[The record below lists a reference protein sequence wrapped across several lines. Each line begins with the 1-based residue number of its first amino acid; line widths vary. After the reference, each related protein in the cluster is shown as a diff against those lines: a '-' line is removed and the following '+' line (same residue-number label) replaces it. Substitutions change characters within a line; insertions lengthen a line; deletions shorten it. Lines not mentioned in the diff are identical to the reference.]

1 MNHIGLESGIWW
13 GRLAQDPG
21 YTDATNQAIAILRDP
36 HHFQWYLVPIFV
48 AVFYIYFTE
57 IEKKNWNVV
66 LAGLAFWGVEWLFE
80 IINALFLTVH
90 GTSALWTTPC
100 VNAAT
105 GTVNSAYNILVG
117 LNIEIS
123 LMFLFMG
130 VVFAKVLPHD
140 GKRKALGIGNRTL
153 LALLFATL
161 CVGVE
166 IVLNFWD
173 ALIWE
178 YWWWNWYNPALI
190 ILLAYFPLI
199 RSSFF
204 VYDLKSRKTQVA
216 VTAGV
221 YAVDAVLLIVCM
233 GVFGWI

>member
-1 MNHIGLESGIWW
+1 MNHIALETGILW
-13 GRLAQDPG
+13 GRLTQDQG

-48 AVFYIYFTE
+48 AVFYIYFAE
-57 IEKKNWNVV
+57 IEKKNWNAVI
-66 LAGLAFWGVEWLFE
+66 AGLAFWGVEWLFE
-80 IINALFLTVH
+80 IINALFLTVN

-100 VNAAT
+100 VNAST
-105 GTVNSAYNILVG
+105 GVVNSAYNILVG
-117 LNIEIS
+117 LNVEIS

-130 VVFAKVLPHD
+130 VIFAKALPSERD
-140 GKRKALGIGNRTL
+140 KKALGISNRTL

-166 IVLNFWD
+166 VVLNFWD

-178 YWWWNWYNPALI
+178 YWWWNWYNPILI
-190 ILLAYFPLI
+190 IAMAYFPLI
-199 RSSFF
+199 RTSFW
-204 VYDLKSRKTQVA
+204 VYDLKPRKTQLA
-216 VTAGV
+216 VTAAIYV
-221 YAVDAVLLIVCM
+221 VDALLLVVCM